1 LGEEEMRV
9 RAETHWRGVIM
20 VVGATICWGTMAAVA
35 KFLFR
40 EQGVDPLLLVVV
52 RAYLATITLFL
63 ALGTIAPSH
72 LRIDA
77 RMFRTAVVVGIGG
90 LLTNN
95 FLYFEAI
102 HLTGVAT
109 ALLLQ
114 YQAPVLVA
122 LYALLFQRQ
131 RFSGR
136 LALSLVLTT
145 TGCALVVRVYDPAS
159 IQLNLVGVLAGVGT
173 AFAFAFYILTSRA
186 ALKFMRPWTLVAYGY
201 LAASLVWVL
210 IVPPWRIVSLD
221 LPGEIWGAFLLIA
234 TVGTVIPFGLFING
248 LKHLP
253 PTQASILAMLE
264 PVIATV
270 AAYLMLG
277 ETLLPMQ
284 ILGGALV
291 LVGVTMVET
300 Q

>member
-1 LGEEEMRV
+1 MRV

-20 VVGATICWGTMAAVA
+20 VVGATICWGTMAAMA

-77 RMFRTAVVVGIGG
+77 RMFRTALVVGVGG

-102 HLTGVAT
+102 HLTGVAA

-122 LYALLFQRQ
+122 LYALLFQGQ
-131 RFSGR
+131 RLTRR
-136 LALSLVLTT
+136 LVLSLVLTL
-145 TGCALVVRVYDPAS
+145 TGCALVVRVYDPMA

-291 LVGVTMVET
+291 LAGVTMVET
-300 Q
+300 P

>member
-1 LGEEEMRV
+1 
-9 RAETHWRGVIM
+9 
-20 VVGATICWGTMAAVA
+20 MAAMA

>member
-1 LGEEEMRV
+1 
-9 RAETHWRGVIM
+9 M

-35 KFLFR
+35 KLLFR
-40 EQGVDPLLLVVV
+40 DQGVDPLVLVVV
-52 RAYLATITLFL
+52 RAYLATLTLFL

-77 RMFRTAVVVGIGG
+77 RMFRAAAVVGVGG

-122 LYALLFQRQ
+122 LYALLIQGQRLS
-131 RFSGR
+131 RR
-136 LALSLVLTT
+136 LVLSLVLTLA
-145 TGCALVVRVYDPAS
+145 GCALVVRIYDPAS
-159 IQLNLVGVLAGVGT
+159 IQLNLVGVLAGLGT

-201 LAASLVWVL
+201 LAASLVWL
-210 IVPPWRIVSLD
+210 PIVPPWRIVSLEF
-221 LPGEIWGAFLLIA
+221 PVQTWGAFLAIA
-234 TVGTVIPFGLFING
+234 TLGTVIPFGLFING

-264 PVIATV
+264 PVVATV
-270 AAYLMLG
+270 AAYLMLS
-277 ETLLPMQ
+277 ETLLPLQ
-284 ILGGALV
+284 ILGGGLV
-291 LVGVTMVET
+291 LAGVIMLEAR
-300 Q
+300 

>member
-1 LGEEEMRV
+1 
-9 RAETHWRGVIM
+9 M

>member
-1 LGEEEMRV
+1 MRV

-20 VVGATICWGTMAAVA
+20 VVGATICWGTMAAMA

-136 LALSLVLTT
+136 LALSLVLTI

>member
-1 LGEEEMRV
+1 M
-9 RAETHWRGVIM
+9 VI
-20 VVGATICWGTMAAVA
+20 GATICWGTMAALA
-35 KFLFR
+35 KLLFR
-40 EQGVDPLLLVVV
+40 DQGVDPLVLVVV
-52 RAYLATITLFL
+52 RAYLATLTLFL

-77 RMFRTAVVVGIGG
+77 RMFRAAVVVGVGG

-122 LYALLFQRQ
+122 LYALLIQGQRP
-131 RFSGR
+131 SKR
-136 LALSLVLTT
+136 LVLSLVLTLA
-145 TGCALVVRVYDPAS
+145 GCALVVRVYDPAS
-159 IQLNLVGVLAGVGT
+159 IQLNLVGVLAGLGT

-201 LAASLVWVL
+201 LAASLVWLPV
-210 IVPPWRIVSLD
+210 VPPWRIVSLEF
-221 LPGEIWGAFLLIA
+221 PVQTWGAFLAIA
-234 TVGTVIPFGLFING
+234 TFGTVIPFGLFING

-253 PTQASILAMLE
+253 PTQAGILAMLE
-264 PVIATV
+264 PVVATV

-277 ETLLPMQ
+277 ETLLPLQ
-284 ILGGALV
+284 ILGGGLV
-291 LVGVTMVET
+291 LAGVIMVEAR
-300 Q
+300 